1 MENVIISGVYDDPQ
15 MIAIDY
21 VSVILTL
28 LIDSV
33 ANVKQQRELNM
44 KILSG
49 LTGTINSLTSVVI
62 ALLGLGI
69 VVSLLGGNVPFV
81 GGIADNIVGLVQGLG
96 DAGIVG
102 LIAAIIILGFY
113 K

>member
-1 MENVIISGVYDDPQ
+1 
-15 MIAIDY
+15 
-21 VSVILTL
+21 
-28 LIDSV
+28 
-33 ANVKQQRELNM
+33 M

-49 LTGTINSLTSVVI
+49 LPSTIHQLTSVVI

-69 VVSLLGGNVPFV
+69 VVALLGGNVPFLDGV
-81 GGIADNIVGLVQGLG
+81 AANIVDLVGSLG

-102 LIAAIIILGFY
+102 LIAAIIILNLY